1 MINKP
6 CINVD
11 EFLGIKCVVL
21 FFNIYFPTVHG
32 RSDVNWP
39 RIRNT
44 IRVVCFVF
52 VFFFYLGP
60 INAIAISPNDEIIT
74 GSNDSTL
81 RVWSLSS
88 GECQAVYDGHMSS
101 VLCLVLTCDG
111 ESVISGSEDKT
122 VKAWHLKTKS
132 CATFKGHSGKL
143 EKNS

>member
-1 MINKP
+1 MCRFIFQCFFPYGSWKIRRELASNKEHDSS
-6 CINVD
+6 C
-11 EFLGIKCVVL
+11 LL
-21 FFNIYFPTVHG
+21 
-32 RSDVNWP
+32 
-39 RIRNT
+39 
-44 IRVVCFVF
+44 CFC
-52 VFFFYLGP
+52 FFFYLGP
-60 INAIAISPNDEIIT
+60 INAIAISPNGEIIT

-111 ESVISGSEDKT
+111 ESVISGLEDKT

>member
-1 MINKP
+1 MCRFIFQYFFPYGSWKIIRELASNKEHDSS
-6 CINVD
+6 C
-11 EFLGIKCVVL
+11 LL
-21 FFNIYFPTVHG
+21 
-32 RSDVNWP
+32 
-39 RIRNT
+39 
-44 IRVVCFVF
+44 CFC
-52 VFFFYLGP
+52 FFFYLGP

>member
-1 MINKP
+1 MCRFIFQCFFPYGSWNQIRRELASNKEHDSS
-6 CINVD
+6 C
-11 EFLGIKCVVL
+11 LL
-21 FFNIYFPTVHG
+21 
-32 RSDVNWP
+32 
-39 RIRNT
+39 
-44 IRVVCFVF
+44 CFC
-52 VFFFYLGP
+52 FFFYLGP
-60 INAIAISPNDEIIT
+60 INAIAISPNGEIIT

-132 CATFKGHSGKL
+132 CVTFKGHSGKL